1 MQTKRFQHSVQ
12 GFRNAHTS
20 ICKFPR
26 RTAQNRGWQTFSVKD
41 QRVIFQALRSVLSLS
56 LLFDSASGHRR
67 MSMEMSWGAYVN
79 KTLFTD
85 TEILIICHYH
95 VSLKM
100 CKSFLAHRL
109 YKKIDDGLSLT
120 HGPIYQLLTENF
132 YSIEAKQVTHGSNE
146 R

>member
-1 MQTKRFQHSVQ
+1 
-12 GFRNAHTS
+12 
-20 ICKFPR
+20 
-26 RTAQNRGWQTFSVKD
+26 
-41 QRVIFQALRSVLSLS
+41 
-56 LLFDSASGHRR
+56 
-67 MSMEMSWGAYVN
+67 MSMEMSWGVYAN

-100 CKSFLAHRL
+100 WKSFLAHRL

-120 HGPIYQLLTENF
+120 HGPIYQFLTENF
-132 YSIEAKQVTHGSNE
+132 YSVEAKQVTHGSNE